1 MPSARHP
8 AKTYLDDAEA
18 ARLKELAARTH
29 LSQAEVLRRL
39 LMAQPLPAADS
50 LAGWDA
56 IRDLMRV
63 NADQARL
70 GNLFKLALDEAPDD
84 TLQAQLQAIATDI
97 ATCQAALKAAAVAL
111 RRRFPDRPMLV
122 VDDADAGETRAAT
135 IARTIGAQ
143 VLSLP
148 APDGRP
154 RRQALTQAG
163 LPPRTRAAA
172 RPRTA
177 APSPSNGPR

>member
-111 RRRFPDRPMLV
+111 R
-122 VDDADAGETRAAT
+122 
-135 IARTIGAQ
+135 AQ
-143 VLSLP
+143 LQ
-148 APDGRP
+148 P
-154 RRQALTQAG
+154 RR
-163 LPPRTRAAA
+163 
-172 RPRTA
+172 
-177 APSPSNGPR
+177 AP